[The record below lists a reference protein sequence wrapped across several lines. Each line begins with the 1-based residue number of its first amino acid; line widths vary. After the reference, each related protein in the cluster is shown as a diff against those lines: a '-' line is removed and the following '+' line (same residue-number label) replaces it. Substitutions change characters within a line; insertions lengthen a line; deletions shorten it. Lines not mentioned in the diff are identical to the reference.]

1 MIKKNKIVLILSL
14 LFSEVLFF
22 NCASTNG
29 ISGGTR
35 IKTQNYDS
43 LDEEPFYSQ
52 NAETFFEK
60 KLSNGIPVIIKKS
73 KNQNSC
79 AVRLV
84 IDSVPLSD
92 SFNKSGLEKIT
103 LELMRKGTSKYS
115 ELYISSMEYT
125 DSTVFTTKVHQDYLE
140 YGISSQKDRLDTVVE
155 IFAQTFKNPLM
166 DEAEF
171 NEITDQLRNSASP
184 LLTQVYK
191 ILNSQDKYFSPCY
204 LTEQASVS
212 YKDVLDYQKGLLN
225 AARITIIASGNFSDE
240 DVENLYKVLENNFSS
255 LKKFNYRKKQ
265 PSKKLVQYGEK
276 FTFVEKK
283 AYQNISAL
291 GFADIPFPLGD
302 SYISYALLSL
312 YLDDLIYSHVKEKH
326 SAAQDAGTG
335 VLLSKLNIGII
346 SIYDI
351 SSVDKATSN
360 LNEMLENSL
369 TEDFIE
375 KKLDSYKRIYTSFV
389 MNSEIKA
396 EKTLDQMASS
406 LVYCGDAKEYLK
418 RPYKISKI
426 TAAQVREVFDK
437 YLNGK
442 ICWVINNIMTK

>member
-1 MIKKNKIVLILSL
+1 M
-14 LFSEVLFF
+14 
-22 NCASTNG
+22 
-29 ISGGTR
+29 
-35 IKTQNYDS
+35 
-43 LDEEPFYSQ
+43 
-52 NAETFFEK
+52 
-60 KLSNGIPVIIKKS
+60 
-73 KNQNSC
+73 
-79 AVRLV
+79 
-84 IDSVPLSD
+84 
-92 SFNKSGLEKIT
+92 
-103 LELMRKGTSKYS
+103 
-115 ELYISSMEYT
+115 
-125 DSTVFTTKVHQDYLE
+125 
-140 YGISSQKDRLDTVVE
+140 
-155 IFAQTFKNPLM
+155 
-166 DEAEF
+166 
-171 NEITDQLRNSASP
+171 
-184 LLTQVYK
+184 
-191 ILNSQDKYFSPCY
+191 
-204 LTEQASVS
+204 
-212 YKDVLDYQKGLLN
+212 LDYQKGLLN

-240 DVENLYKVLENNFSS
+240 DVENLYKLLENNFSS

-437 YLNGK
+437 YVNGK